1 MFLFTITKFCVIIK
15 YTFVIFSYVF
25 KDKLFNNFTSVK
37 ENKMEIASTD
47 NFNNL
52 PSLDRYLYDGLN
64 LSQIL
69 TSYISDLKV
78 YGKKTS
84 NIIELE
90 HASFLEQYQGI
101 IEDDSFVFEVEKD
114 MESFLKLI
122 SNESFSYVLYGRIKS
137 LLRLEEKFNGYIQE
151 AVSLYVSKSD
161 KYKSE
166 HDIQSFVKKYLQRFR
181 DSVAFRIIISSKSK
195 DSKSEI
201 AQLSWIANKVC
212 DFFSSSTL
220 NFVDGQVGRYKIL
233 PASRLVDSTS
243 SKKTSIISKENRL
256 YFKDYVDHPKKNGYS
271 ALHVSMVYEKYN
283 RPIELQLL
291 TFSMLSKNEHE
302 ISSHQV
308 YEKEQ
313 KKSRMETV
321 NINETLFE
329 ESHERIIRQESLDY
343 KNLNVSML
351 YAKSNDK
358 KDVEDFSGLVNDL
371 KLTPFKI
378 I

>member
-1 MFLFTITKFCVIIK
+1 
-15 YTFVIFSYVF
+15 
-25 KDKLFNNFTSVK
+25 
-37 ENKMEIASTD
+37 MEIASTD

-302 ISSHQV
+302 ISTHQV